1 MNTKRVLVMNAPS
14 GVYCR
19 DDRCQDRIDDFLE
32 PVYRTPLEILYQA
45 AILKKINIEFRV
57 KDYSL
62 EHKTWTHL
70 KQDIEQFKPTHV
82 IFNITTPSLKED
94 LITCDIAKSV
104 NPNIITIARGLHFVV
119 RNRNIF
125 EAYPNLDI
133 AIMGEF
139 EKTFQDYFMDVSLE
153 KLQGIVFRKNNEII
167 VIPPGPAIEDLDDIP
182 FPLREMI
189 DNRLFRRP
197 DTGEMETTI
206 RVSRGCPF
214 PCTYCLAPLSA
225 GKKIRPRSPQNIIA
239 EIEECITKFGIR
251 SFLFRSDLFT
261 GNREWL
267 YSLCDALIEKKLD
280 IQWSCNTRADTI
292 DLEKLKQMKKAG
304 CWLVSMGVESGNQH
318 ILDKIKKKGK
328 LEDVEKAV
336 RLCKKVGVKVVTEF
350 LIGLP
355 WEGKKEIEE
364 TINFACKIDPDFAH
378 FSPLYPYPGT
388 EFYDVVKNEG
398 LLKSDDELHPYA
410 LIRPVIGT
418 HYLSKEEIEKYFLI
432 AWKRFHLRP
441 KYITRTFLRSSSPK
455 VLYSYLRYGTKFMAR
470 VISRDRTNREA
481 LMNASNI

>member
-45 AILKKINIEFRV
+45 AILKKINIEFLM

-70 KQDIEQFKPTHV
+70 RKDIEEFKPTHV
-82 IFNITTPSLKED
+82 VFNITTPSLKED

-182 FPLREMI
+182 F
-189 DNRLFRRP
+189 
-197 DTGEMETTI
+197 
-206 RVSRGCPF
+206 
-214 PCTYCLAPLSA
+214 
-225 GKKIRPRSPQNIIA
+225 
-239 EIEECITKFGIR
+239 
-251 SFLFRSDLFT
+251 
-261 GNREWL
+261 
-267 YSLCDALIEKKLD
+267 
-280 IQWSCNTRADTI
+280 
-292 DLEKLKQMKKAG
+292 
-304 CWLVSMGVESGNQH
+304 
-318 ILDKIKKKGK
+318 
-328 LEDVEKAV
+328 
-336 RLCKKVGVKVVTEF
+336 
-350 LIGLP
+350 
-355 WEGKKEIEE
+355 
-364 TINFACKIDPDFAH
+364 
-378 FSPLYPYPGT
+378 
-388 EFYDVVKNEG
+388 
-398 LLKSDDELHPYA
+398 
-410 LIRPVIGT
+410 
-418 HYLSKEEIEKYFLI
+418 
-432 AWKRFHLRP
+432 
-441 KYITRTFLRSSSPK
+441 
-455 VLYSYLRYGTKFMAR
+455 
-470 VISRDRTNREA
+470 
-481 LMNASNI
+481 